1 MFATCLGQVTTNL
14 LHIKETMKKTT
25 LILTFALASIISFT
39 GCHKKP
45 VGVTDIPGMRG
56 PGATGPGGLDNGGRL
71 EPPRIAADTTEG
83 LSQVGTDT
91 GPYAGTFANGE
102 PNREKFAADTVHFE
116 TDSAVIKKGD
126 LAKLDEVA
134 NYFKSNQSKEALQI
148 EGNADERGTEQY
160 NLSLGDKRALAV
172 REHLAAAG
180 VDSQRMK
187 TVSYG
192 KAKPVDPERTA
203 AAYAKNR
210 RVEMVL
216 LVPKQ

>member
-1 MFATCLGQVTTNL
+1 
-14 LHIKETMKKTT
+14 MKKTT
-25 LILTFALASIISFT
+25 LILTVGLVAIIGLT

-45 VGVTDIPGMRG
+45 VGVTEIPGMRS
-56 PGATGPGGLDNGGRL
+56 PSATGPGGLENGGVL
-71 EPPRIAADTTEG
+71 TTPKNASESITPEG

-91 GPYAGTFANGE
+91 GPYSATFNGPHDE
-102 PNREKFAADTVHFE
+102 NRDKFAADIVHFD
-116 TDSAVIKKGD
+116 TDSAVIKKSD
-126 LAKLDEVA
+126 LSKLDDVA

-172 REHLAAAG
+172 REYLATAG
-180 VDSQRMK
+180 VDPQRMK

-192 KAKPVDPERTA
+192 KAKPIDPARNAE
-203 AAYAKNR
+203 AYAKNR

>member
-1 MFATCLGQVTTNL
+1 MLTLGLV
-14 LHIKETMKKTT
+14 T
-25 LILTFALASIISFT
+25 LISIT
-39 GCHKKP
+39 GCKRKP
-45 VGVTDIPGMRG
+45 VGVTDIPGMRS
-56 PGATGPGGLDNGGRL
+56 PSATGPGNGLENGGVL
-71 EPPRIAADTTEG
+71 TSPKNGPDTITQEG
-83 LSQVGTDT
+83 LSQVGTET

-126 LAKLDEVA
+126 LSKLDDVA

-172 REHLAAAG
+172 REYLATAG
-180 VDSQRMK
+180 VDAQRMK

-192 KAKPVDPERTA
+192 KAKPIDPERNA
-203 AAYAKNR
+203 AAYANNR

-216 LVPKQ
+216 LVPK

>member
-1 MFATCLGQVTTNL
+1 
-14 LHIKETMKKTT
+14 MKKTT
-25 LILTFALASIISFT
+25 SILTLGLVAIISLT

-45 VGVTDIPGMRG
+45 VGVTDIPGMKP
-56 PGATGPGGLDNGGRL
+56 PGALPPGGLDNGGTL
-71 EPPRIAADTTEG
+71 TTLPSPKNGPESITQDG

-91 GPYAGTFANGE
+91 GPYSATFNGPHDE
-102 PNREKFAADTVHFE
+102 DRQKFAADIVHFD
-116 TDSAVIKKGD
+116 TDSAVIKKDD
-126 LAKLDEVA
+126 LSKLDDVA
-134 NYFKSNQSKEALQI
+134 NYFKNNQSKEALLV

-172 REHLAAAG
+172 REYLASVG
-180 VDSQRMK
+180 VSADRMK

-192 KAKPVDPERTA
+192 KAKPIDPERNA

>member
-1 MFATCLGQVTTNL
+1 MGQVTTNL
-14 LHIKETMKKTT
+14 LRQYAQMKKTT
-25 LILTFALASIISFT
+25 LILTLGLVTLISIT
-39 GCHKKP
+39 GCKHKP
-45 VGVTDIPGMRG
+45 INVTDIPNNRPAVVG
-56 PGATGPGGLDNGGRL
+56 PGNGLDNGGVL
-71 EPPRIAADTTEG
+71 PSPKNGPETITGEG
-83 LSQVGTDT
+83 VSQVGTDT

-102 PNREKFAADTVHFE
+102 QNRDKFAADIVHFD

-126 LAKLDEVA
+126 LSKLDDVA
-134 NYFKSNQSKEALQI
+134 NYFKSNQSKEALLI

-172 REHLAAAG
+172 REYLAGAG
-180 VDSQRMK
+180 VSADRMK

-192 KAKPVDPERTA
+192 KAKPLDPERNA